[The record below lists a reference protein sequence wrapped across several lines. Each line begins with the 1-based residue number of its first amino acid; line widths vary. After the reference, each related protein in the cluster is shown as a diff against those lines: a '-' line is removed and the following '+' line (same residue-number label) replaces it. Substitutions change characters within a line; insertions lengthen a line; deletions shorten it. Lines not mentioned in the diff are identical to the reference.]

1 MCNLMRQLLTTIF
14 LLTFGIAFGQ
24 EFSCPSINNQGKD
37 INSFIP
43 NGWTLLDSTQGDLN
57 KDNHK
62 DLALIVQ
69 YKDSVTILNIDNDTV
84 LTQPRILIILIYNQA
99 TNQYQLVE
107 KSNSFILNHDNPNLE
122 DPYQA
127 ISINN
132 GVLKIDFSIFNIM
145 GGWGMSNNSYKFRIQ
160 DTDFV
165 LIGADYHYVNRGSGE
180 TEDRSYNFLIKKVKI
195 STGTLES
202 DKQKVIWRTIDL
214 KELKTFKTFKQ
225 PFTWEVEKDYYL

>member
-1 MCNLMRQLLTTIF
+1 MRQLLTTIF